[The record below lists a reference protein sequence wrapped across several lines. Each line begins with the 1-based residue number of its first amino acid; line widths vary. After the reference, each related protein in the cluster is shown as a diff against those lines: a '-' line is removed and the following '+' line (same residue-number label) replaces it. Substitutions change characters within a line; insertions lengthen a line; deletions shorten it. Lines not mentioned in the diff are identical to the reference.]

1 MPASLQMLQ
10 VNELQEPTM
19 DDDKM
24 EQFVVRLNSVQADI
38 NAVELNSLDMKFQ
51 VITWEQVLQAT
62 GSDNQMQKLVEQ
74 IQRGFPDSQYDLPAD
89 IKEFQKFRH
98 GLSVVDGVVCY
109 KHRIVVPKSLRSMV
123 LDTLHSAHQG
133 VSGMI
138 SRADQSVFWPG
149 ITLDI
154 QKKRDNCLTCTRNAP
169 SQPMT
174 KPVDPP

>member
-1 MPASLQMLQ
+1 
-10 VNELQEPTM
+10 
-19 DDDKM
+19 
-24 EQFVVRLNSVQADI
+24 
-38 NAVELNSLDMKFQ
+38 
-51 VITWEQVLQAT
+51 
-62 GSDNQMQKLVEQ
+62 
-74 IQRGFPDSQYDLPAD
+74 
-89 IKEFQKFRH
+89 
-98 GLSVVDGVVCY
+98 
-109 KHRIVVPKSLRSMV
+109 MV